1 MATVT
6 TLAGGA
12 GAYSTAGRTPMV
24 ADVIIDFAAAATAK
38 GSALAAADIIE
49 AVNIPAGS
57 VVLTA
62 GMEVITAL
70 AGESA
75 DTRLLLGVTGGDVD
89 AFVASWDATA
99 ATAGTY
105 APAAATV
112 PVVFGSADTIDIEI
126 DAATTAPTGGKVRVY
141 AVFVPIDGRA
151 MEADEVVRDQ
161 LA

>member
-1 MATVT
+1 MAIT

-12 GAYSTAGRTPMV
+12 TAGRTAGSVPYLI
-24 ADVIIDFAAAATAK
+24 DVQIDLAAAATAK
-38 GSALAAADIIE
+38 GTALAAADIIE
-49 AVNIPAGS
+49 AVNVPANS

-62 GMEVITAL
+62 GIEVVTAL

-99 ATAGTY
+99 AAAGAY

-112 PVVFGSADTIDIEI
+112 PVVFASADTIDIEI
-126 DAATTAPTGGKVRVY
+126 DAVTTAPTGGVLRVW
-141 AVFVPIDGRA
+141 AVVMDIDGRYGA
-151 MEADEVVRDQ
+151 AEADRDQ

>member
-12 GAYSTAGRTPMV
+12 TAGRTAGSVPYLV
-24 ADVIIDFAAAATAK
+24 SVEINFAAAATAK

-49 AVNIPAGS
+49 ALNVPANT
-57 VVLTA
+57 VALTA
-62 GMEVITAL
+62 GIEVISAL
-70 AGESA
+70 VGESA

-99 ATAGTY
+99 AAAGAY

-112 PVVFGSADTIDIEI
+112 PVVFGTADTIDLEI
-126 DAATTAPTGGKVRVY
+126 DAATTAPTAGVLRVW
-141 AVFVPIDGRA
+141 AVLMDVDGRYGA
-151 MEADEVVRDQ
+151 EEADRDQ